1 VKNSLHKK
9 NLPSRLEDLRRIAKA
24 LDAAAALLLELRSN
38 PATPEFKSGGDPVT
52 AADLAT
58 NELLFRTLPSDGDG
72 WLSEE
77 SKDDSSRLDRHR
89 VWIVDPL
96 DGTKEFIAGI
106 PEWCVSVGLIEDGR
120 AVAGG
125 VSNPATGEVFLGSLE
140 TGFYVSAP
148 RGPKQFHSQRDRALV
163 LASRSEVQRGRW
175 THLENAP
182 FSVEPVGSIA
192 YRLARVAAGF
202 ADATWTLDL
211 RHEWDVAAG
220 AALVLAAHGDVRT
233 LDGCPLEFNRP
244 IPRVE
249 GLVAFSPACQIG
261 FENFPSELRRCAD
274 PAKGRRVG
282 HRMETLTPAST
293 IRDSRPDDQGIRALF
308 EGGLR

>member
-1 VKNSLHKK
+1 MKNSIHEK
-9 NLPSRLEDLRRIAKA
+9 NLPSRAEDLRRIAKA
-24 LDAAAALLLELRSN
+24 LNAASALLLELRSN
-38 PATPEFKSGGDPVT
+38 PAAPEFKSGGDPVT
-52 AADLAT
+52 VADLAT
-58 NELLFRTLPSDGDG
+58 NELLFQMLPSDGDG

-96 DGTKEFIAGI
+96 DGTKEFVAEI

-125 VSNPATGEVFLGSLE
+125 ISNPATGEVFLGSLE
-140 TGFYVSAP
+140 TGLYVRAA
-148 RGPKQFHSQRDRALV
+148 RGPKQVHSPRDRALV
-163 LASRSEVQRGRW
+163 LASRSEVRRGQW
-175 THLENAP
+175 THLEHAP

-220 AALVLAAHGDVRT
+220 VALVLAAHGDVKT
-233 LDGCPLEFNRP
+233 LDGRPLEFNRP

-249 GLVAFSPACQIG
+249 GLVAFSPACQMR
-261 FENFPSELRRCAD
+261 FENFPSELRHFAD
-274 PAKGRRVG
+274 PVKGMPARRVE
-282 HRMETLTPAST
+282 HA
-293 IRDSRPDDQGIRALF
+293 
-308 EGGLR
+308 

>member
-1 VKNSLHKK
+1 VKNSLHEKS
-9 NLPSRLEDLRRIAKA
+9 LPSRLEDLRRIAKA
-24 LDAAAALLLELRSN
+24 LSAAAALLLEFRSC
-38 PATPEFKSGGDPVT
+38 PAAPEFKSSGDPVT

-58 NELLFRTLPSDGDG
+58 NELLFRMLPSDGDG

-77 SKDDSSRLDRHR
+77 SKDDSSRLGRHR

-96 DGTKEFIAGI
+96 DGTKEFVAGI
-106 PEWCVSVGLIEDGR
+106 PEWCVSVGLIEDGH

-125 VSNPATGEVFLGSLE
+125 VSNPATGELFLGSLE
-140 TGFYVSAP
+140 TGFYVSAA
-148 RGPKQFHSQRDRALV
+148 RGPKQVHSARDRALV
-163 LASRSEVQRGRW
+163 LASRSEVKRGQW

-192 YRLARVAAGF
+192 YRLACVAAGF

-220 AALVLAAHGDVRT
+220 AALVLAAHGDVKT
-233 LDGCPLEFNRP
+233 MDGSPLEFNQP

-249 GLVAFSPACQIG
+249 GLVAFSPACQIR

-274 PAKGRRVG
+274 PVA
-282 HRMETLTPAST
+282 T
-293 IRDSRPDDQGIRALF
+293 IRGTRVEHA
-308 EGGLR
+308 

>member
-1 VKNSLHKK
+1 VKNSIPKK
-9 NLPSRLEDLRRIAKA
+9 NLPSRLEDLRRIAKG
-24 LDAAAALLLELRSN
+24 LSAAAALLLQLRSD

-58 NELLFRTLPSDGDG
+58 NELLFRMLPSDGDG

-77 SKDDSSRLDRHR
+77 SNDDSSRLDRHR

-106 PEWCVSVGLIEDGR
+106 PEWCVSVGLIEDGC

-125 VSNPATGEVFLGSLE
+125 VSNPATGEVFLSSLE
-140 TGFYVSAP
+140 TGLYVRAA
-148 RGPKQFHSQRDRALV
+148 RGPKQVHSPRDRALV
-163 LASRSEVQRGRW
+163 LASRSEVKRGQW

-220 AALVLAAHGDVRT
+220 AALVLAAHGDVKT

-249 GLVAFSPACQIG
+249 GLVAFSPACQMG
-261 FENFPSELRRCAD
+261 SEDFPSELQRCAD
-274 PAKGRRVG
+274 PAKGRRAG
-282 HRMETLTPAST
+282 HPIEGLRLAST
-293 IRDSRPDDQGIRALF
+293 IRDSRAGRQWHRSTIRGRA
-308 EGGLR
+308 